1 MFSKK
6 KKKIE
11 ISAPSNFQH
20 RVHTGFDSGSNKFV
34 GLPKQ
39 WASLVDDKPANSS
52 PYRPSPMIDPSS
64 YTETD
69 VLDASHQS
77 RHPNDVRH
85 MNGTSGSVV
94 RSNSL
99 RSHSPPQI
107 RRQKPQGQL
116 PPVPETDDR
125 FAMVHQG
132 YPPPGYPHQP
142 RMVPQGMAS
151 NRSSVSDQQQVPPLQ
166 RPPPNNGGP
175 PQFNPQAYRIPHPGH
190 PGNSPSR
197 GPSSRPVSVVPSD
210 ESVVPGGTNVIQG
223 YDPATIRAMNL
234 SRAENLMHQKQQFN
248 YHPQQ
253 PQPGYHPHPGQPN
266 QQHSPASSSSSD
278 MPPMRGATH
287 PHAQPMFHHAQMMQN
302 GGGPPPPP
310 PQLYRPSPSIPEN
323 HPRQHLEN
331 HHHHQLPRHPSQNTE
346 NHHMQRQLEK
356 QQIPRPPENHQMP
369 RPPPENHLSRPPPP
383 TRQEHPPIPSPQNQQ
398 MPMPPRNLNNQ
409 MPPQVFPKPHE
420 RLSPRPPYQPE
431 AADHLPPAAKPQV
444 PQPQGP
450 VPPLPP
456 KSEPTPPPPPLTDP
470 PMDSTDS
477 TRNGGG
483 ANGSSLSH
491 EQFRNALQMVVSR
504 GDPRDKLENFIKI
517 GEGSTGIVCIAMDR
531 SSGTQV
537 AVKRM
542 DLRKQ
547 QRRELLFNEVMHF
560 KKDL

>member
-69 VLDASHQS
+69 VLDASHQ
-77 RHPNDVRH
+77 RHHDAVRH
-85 MNGTSGSVV
+85 MNGTSGGSVV

-116 PPVPETDDR
+116 PPVPETDDTR
-125 FAMVHQG
+125 FAMVHHG
-132 YPPPGYPHQP
+132 YPPPVPPSQHAQGYPYHQQ
-142 RMVPQGMAS
+142 RLVPQGMVS
-151 NRSSVSDQQQVPPLQ
+151 NRSSVSSDQHLPPLQ
-166 RPPPNNGGP
+166 RPMPPNNG
-175 PQFNPQAYRIPHPGH
+175 QFNHPQAYRIPHPGH
-190 PGNSPSR
+190 PGQAHPGHSPSR

-234 SRAENLMHQKQQFN
+234 SRAENLMHQKQQFHGP
-248 YHPQQ
+248 HPQQ
-253 PQPGYHPHPGQPN
+253 HHPG

-287 PHAQPMFHHAQMMQN
+287 PHAQQQMLLHHTQMMQQN
-302 GGGPPPPP
+302 GSGGGPPPHP

-323 HPRQHLEN
+323 HSRQQSQQHLEN
-331 HHHHQLPRHPSQNTE
+331 HQQIPRQHQQASQNSE
-346 NHHMQRQLEK
+346 HYQPRQLHHPDQQ
-356 QQIPRPPENHQMP
+356 QQIPRPPPDYHQIP
-369 RPPPENHLSRPPPP
+369 NRNNPPENHHGSL
-383 TRQEHPPIPSPQNQQ
+383 
-398 MPMPPRNLNNQ
+398 
-409 MPPQVFPKPHE
+409 
-420 RLSPRPPYQPE
+420 
-431 AADHLPPAAKPQV
+431 
-444 PQPQGP
+444 
-450 VPPLPP
+450 PPLPP

-477 TRNGGG
+477 LRNGDRGG
-483 ANGSSLSH
+483 TNGSSLSH

-531 SSGTQV
+531 SGSGAQV

-547 QRRELLFNEVMHF
+547 QRRELLFNEVHTVRN
-560 KKDL
+560 LH